1 VFARYELLFYLSVRA
16 PQFGFRVTEIP
27 VARRYPKNAPP
38 PTKIAG
44 LPGRLAMLGELL
56 AVALGRFQP
65 Y

>member
-1 VFARYELLFYLSVRA
+1 MFARYELLFYLSVRA
-16 PQFGFRVTEIP
+16 PQLGFRVTKIP

-44 LPGRLAMLGELL
+44 LRGRVAMLGELF
-56 AVALGRFQP
+56 AATLGRFQP